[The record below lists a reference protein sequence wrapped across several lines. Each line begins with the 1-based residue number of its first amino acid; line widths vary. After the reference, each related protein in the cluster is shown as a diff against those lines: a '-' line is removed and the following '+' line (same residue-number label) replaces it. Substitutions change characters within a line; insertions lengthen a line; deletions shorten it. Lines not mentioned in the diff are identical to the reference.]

1 MGILATQTEAA
12 LQGIEDAASWQSA
25 ARALRVTV
33 ISLARKIEDLEQ
45 RVTVLE
51 EEPPNAG

>member
-12 LQGIEDAASWQSA
+12 LQGIEDAAGWQSA

-51 EEPPNAG
+51 EEPPNAE